1 MILKKKYSRKEIF
14 ERASKTFIQGFIGS
28 LAITL
33 PNTDFTTKGVWQSVL
48 IGALA
53 SGISALMNYFSNLL
67 EDEEEIEMLEDEEE
81 IEVLDDD
88 VQ

>member
-1 MILKKKYSRKEIF
+1 MIKRSDIKKKYSGKEIF

-53 SGISALMNYFSNLL
+53 SGLSALMNYFSNLL
-67 EDEEEIEMLEDEEE
+67 NEDIEDEDVEEIDE
-81 IEVLDDD
+81 
-88 VQ
+88 